1 MDSHADCFVE
11 LVAAADVDISALVLC
26 VIARVVATEFPVVLR
41 FVLLTVANFLLGWLA
56 DVIALD
62 IFVITEANKIGA
74 TTL

>member
-11 LVAAADVDISALVLC
+11 LLAAVDVDISVPVVC
-26 VIARVVATEFPVVLR
+26 VIARVVATDFPVVLR

>member
-1 MDSHADCFVE
+1 MDLHAICFVE
-11 LVAAADVDISALVLC
+11 RVAEADVDISTLVLC
-26 VIARVVATEFPVVLR
+26 VIARVATDFPVVLR

>member
-1 MDSHADCFVE
+1 MELQANCFVE
-11 LVAAADVDISALVLC
+11 RVAAADVETSALALC
-26 VIARVVATEFPVVLR
+26 VIARVVATDFPVVLR

>member
-1 MDSHADCFVE
+1 MELQANCFVE
-11 LVAAADVDISALVLC
+11 RVAAADVDISTLVFC
-26 VIARVVATEFPVVLR
+26 VFAGVVATDFPVVLR